1 MVLTPNPGGILA
13 PDQVVGRDK
22 LIAQIW
28 RRLGQQGVVLSAKR
42 RMGRTSILKKR
53 EISPPANT
61 LARYYDL
68 EAIHTPIE
76 FVQAVTSQVEHDL
89 RTSEQIVRRM
99 KDWYNRLPGVQISS
113 ITLLPKNVAPH
124 WKEALE
130 SLYAAL
136 ADQQE
141 QQIVFL
147 WDELPTM
154 IDNIRRSSGEPVA
167 MELLDTLRALRN
179 RYPRASMVF
188 TGSIGLHF
196 VLAALR
202 TAGLA
207 NPVTNDMYECDVP
220 PLSQPDAQML
230 ARALLAG
237 SGLEVLDLAAAAVT
251 VAQHVDGM
259 PFFIHSVVDQLIQLG
274 APVDAQAIESL
285 IESALVDPH
294 DRWQL
299 GYYRDR
305 IDRYYLGSDH
315 AVVLGLLDALALAT
329 LPSGVDEL
337 HQQLLARKATSDV
350 GRDRALDLL
359 RLLMRDHYVLRTYD
373 GRYEFRFP
381 LIARAWR
388 VHRGL

>member
-1 MVLTPNPGGILA
+1 
-13 PDQVVGRDK
+13 
-22 LIAQIW
+22 
-28 RRLGQQGVVLSAKR
+28 VVLGAVR
-42 RMGRTSILKKR
+42 RMGETAILKKM
-53 EISPPANT
+53 EISPPADT

-99 KDWYNRLPGVQISS
+99 MDWYSRLPGVQISS

-154 IDNIRRSSGEPVA
+154 IDNIRRSSGEAVA

-179 RYPRASMVF
+179 RYPRARMVF
-188 TGSIGLHF
+188 TGSIGLHL

-207 NPVTNDMYECDVP
+207 NPVTNDMYECEVP

-329 LPSGVDEL
+329 SPSGVDEL